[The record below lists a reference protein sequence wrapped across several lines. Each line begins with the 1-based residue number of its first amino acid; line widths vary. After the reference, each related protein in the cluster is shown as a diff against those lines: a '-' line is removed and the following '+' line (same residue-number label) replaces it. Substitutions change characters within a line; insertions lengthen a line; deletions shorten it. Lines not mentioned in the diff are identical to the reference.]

1 MSLVGKELI
10 LGTLAPCFITQ
21 PKFMYACMHKKERKL
36 KKIKNFPNQRME
48 ERRQDRDSI
57 AHLDMLTVH
66 TIQANDV
73 IIIIV
78 TLMNISHH

>member
-1 MSLVGKELI
+1 MK
-10 LGTLAPCFITQ
+10 
-21 PKFMYACMHKKERKL
+21 
-36 KKIKNFPNQRME
+36 

-73 IIIIV
+73 ISIII
-78 TLMNISHH
+78 TLMNIPLH